1 MQYFIDLVIIGV
13 TIGILYGLIALGIS
27 FIYSGLDMVHFAHGE
42 IFMFGAFI
50 AYSASHAGFP
60 YFVAMIAGALGAGL
74 LGVIIER
81 LFYRPLT
88 QTGGGLTVAGMGLI
102 ICGFGMSVA
111 LQNLAYLIWGPA
123 PRSLPVNFGP
133 PFNIESLSLPRS
145 YVVIMI
151 VSVVLMTLTHFFLK
165 HTRLGLAVRG
175 VAHSKVSSYLM
186 GINVPLSISLIF
198 GIACALAGAAGV
210 LAAPIT
216 YINTEMGAV
225 ILLKAFAAAVV
236 GGLGSLPGA
245 IIGGIIVGVTESLG
259 AGYLAG
265 EYKDVYSFLL
275 LLTIL
280 MLKPSGLL
288 GVAVQEKA

>member
-1 MQYFIDLVIIGV
+1 MQYFIDLLIIGF

-50 AYSASHAGFP
+50 AYSASQAGFP
-60 YFVAMIAGALGAGL
+60 YPLALIAGAVGAGVV
-74 LGVIIER
+74 GVIIER
-81 LFYRPLT
+81 LFYRRLT
-88 QTGGGLTVAGMGLI
+88 TMGGGLTVAGMGLI

-133 PFNIESLSLPRS
+133 AVTIQALSLPPTYLVIIAVS
-145 YVVIMI
+145 VIMM
-151 VSVVLMTLTHFFLK
+151 VLLHFFLK

-175 VAHSKVSSYLM
+175 VAHSKTSSYLM
-186 GINVPLSISLIF
+186 GINVPLAISLIF
-198 GIACALAGAAGV
+198 GIACALAGVAGV
-210 LAAPIT
+210 LAAPVT
-216 YINTEMGAV
+216 YINVQMGAV

-245 IIGGIIVGVTESLG
+245 ILGGVIVGVTESLG
-259 AGYLAG
+259 SGYLAG
-265 EYKDVYSFLL
+265 EYKDVYSFILL
-275 LLTIL
+275 LAIL
-280 MLKPSGLL
+280 MFRPAGLL
-288 GVAVQEKA
+288 GSAVREKA